1 MIYMIEKLINLLEKK
16 YNLVCEIENLYQNG
30 SLKNL
35 NDGKNIM
42 LEIDSVDN
50 EFLKCYSDI
59 KSKDKIE
66 ARDLDRLKTKVNI
79 IMNKMSEVE
88 LLEQQFEKIQK
99 DKIKETKNKIK
110 NVKASP
116 RNVEKYKNFNKKQ

>member
-1 MIYMIEKLINLLEKK
+1 MNMIENLINLLEKK
-16 YNLVCEIENLYQNG
+16 YNLVCEIENLYQSG
-30 SLKNL
+30 SLKSV

-59 KSKDKIE
+59 KSEDKIG
-66 ARDLDRLKTKVNI
+66 ARDLDRLKTKVDI
-79 IMNKMSEVE
+79 IMNKMAEVE
-88 LLEQQFEKIQK
+88 LLEKQFEKMQK
-99 DKIKETKNKIK
+99 DKIREIENKIK

-116 RNVEKYKNFNKKQ
+116 RNVEKYKNFNKKK